1 MNLITDR
8 TPEPLKRD
16 LRSSLADGAAFSLNV
31 GLGET
36 YLPAFLLAVGGAEVL
51 AGLVSTVPMLAG
63 AVLQLISP
71 AGVRWFGS
79 LRRWVVTC
87 ALLQSLAFAPLIAA
101 AIFGRVPVA
110 LLFIVAA
117 IYWGAGMA
125 TGPAWNT
132 WIGTIIPPDVRAR
145 FFARRSRLCQMALLL
160 GLLSG
165 GLVLQYGE
173 ARGLSIAAFTLLFA
187 IAGLSRL
194 VSAIFLTRHSEP
206 VRLPPDYRVMPM
218 AQVFRRGAGP
228 HTRLLA
234 YLLSV
239 AIAANLASPFFT
251 PFMLGPLGL
260 TYVQYMTLIAAS
272 FMAKI
277 AMLPALGRLAQRFG
291 ADRLLWIGG
300 IGIIPLAGV
309 WVLSHSF
316 WFLLAMQ
323 LIAGC
328 AWAAYELATFL
339 LVFETIPERERTSV
353 LTAFNFANALAVVGG
368 SLAGGALLAA
378 LGAGDQAYG
387 VVFVVSSAAR
397 ALSLVLLVRLAP
409 IPVKVVPIAIRVL
422 ALRPS
427 IGGVDRPIVTSL
439 PPQTGASP
447 PPPRPPA
454 APDRLPAASILR
466 GAVKEA

>member
-1 MNLITDR
+1 MSLMSKR
-8 TPEPLKRD
+8 TPEPLTRD
-16 LRSSLADGAAFSLNV
+16 LRSSLADGATFSLNV

-63 AVLQLISP
+63 AILQLTSP
-71 AGVRWFGS
+71 AGVRWVGS

-87 ALLQSLAFAPLIAA
+87 AVVQSLAFAPLVVT
-101 AIFGRVPVA
+101 AIVGRVPVA
-110 LLFIVAA
+110 LLFVVAA

-132 WIGTIIPPDVRAR
+132 WIGTIVPSDVRAR

-160 GLLSG
+160 GLLTG
-165 GLVLQYGE
+165 GLVLQTGE
-173 ARGLSIAAFTLLFA
+173 ARGVHLAAFTLLFA
-187 IAGLSRL
+187 VAGVSRL
-194 VSAIFLTRHSEP
+194 VSAIFLARHSEP

-239 AIAANLASPFFT
+239 ATAANLAAPFFT
-251 PFMLGPLGL
+251 PYMLGPLGL

-272 FMAKI
+272 FVAKI
-277 AMLPALGRLAQRFG
+277 AMFPALGRLAQRFG

-300 IGIIPLAGV
+300 IGIVPLSGV

-316 WFLLAMQ
+316 AFLLAMQ

-339 LVFETIPERERTSV
+339 LVFETIHERERTSV

-368 SLAGGALLAA
+368 SLAGGALLAT
-378 LGAGDQAYG
+378 LGSGEQAYG
-387 VVFVVSSAAR
+387 VVFVASSAAR
-397 ALSLVLLVRLAP
+397 AASLVLLARLAP
-409 IPVKVVPIAIRVL
+409 IPVKVVPIAIRAL

-427 IGGVDRPIVTSL
+427 IGGIDRPIVTSL
-439 PPQTGASP
+439 PPSAGGGP
-447 PPPRPPA
+447 PSPA
-454 APDRLPAASILR
+454 APQGPDRMPAASMLQTA
-466 GAVKEA
+466 GE